1 MSDNGYA
8 DFLIS
13 KLKTERPE
21 EYEAQEEI
29 TKRFL
34 DTVSERL
41 TAIEAEMWIKGSF
54 VLLYERGIFLL
65 AFTNSLQYDTV
76 RDQKLEKLSRVT
88 DFFTK
93 ENASLYIMNTDGS
106 VYDVKGKRDLSY
118 NDCLSERKQP
128 PTEPP
133 RQKSDVSSIAEY
145 TFDTFVVGAQNRFA
159 HAGAFAVAE
168 NPSFS
173 ARADSEKQ
181 VYNPL
186 FIYGGSGLG
195 KTHLLHAIMNRI
207 QEKFPEAK
215 ILYIK
220 GDEFTNELILAIKNS
235 EQFRFR
241 NKYRYVDV
249 LLVDDIQF
257 IAGKDMTQEEFFHT
271 FNALFEAN
279 KQIILTSDRPAKD
292 IVLLE
297 ERLANRFVWGLTADI
312 QPPDYETRVAILSR
326 KAESLGLTLSNEVMS
341 FIAENVSR
349 DIRQMEGAVK
359 KIKAFESLTGQP
371 VTVANV
377 SDILKDMISEIKGA
391 PITLK
396 NIITAVADFYSIS
409 EEEITSV
416 SRKANIVYARQLTMY
431 LARELIKDASLE
443 KIGAVFG
450 KNHTT
455 VLHSA
460 NKIEEAMRTNM
471 RQKKIVE
478 DLIKNL
484 TEK

>member
-1 MSDNGYA
+1 M
-8 DFLIS
+8 
-13 KLKTERPE
+13 
-21 EYEAQEEI
+21 
-29 TKRFL
+29 
-34 DTVSERL
+34 
-41 TAIEAEMWIKGSF
+41 
-54 VLLYERGIFLL
+54 
-65 AFTNSLQYDTV
+65 
-76 RDQKLEKLSRVT
+76 
-88 DFFTK
+88 
-93 ENASLYIMNTDGS
+93 
-106 VYDVKGKRDLSY
+106 
-118 NDCLSERKQP
+118 
-128 PTEPP
+128 
-133 RQKSDVSSIAEY
+133 
-145 TFDTFVVGAQNRFA
+145 
-159 HAGAFAVAE
+159 
-168 NPSFS
+168 
-173 ARADSEKQ
+173 
-181 VYNPL
+181 
-186 FIYGGSGLG
+186 
-195 KTHLLHAIMNRI
+195 
-207 QEKFPEAK
+207 
-215 ILYIK
+215 
-220 GDEFTNELILAIKNS
+220 
-235 EQFRFR
+235 
-241 NKYRYVDV
+241 
-249 LLVDDIQF
+249 DDIQF

-326 KAESLGLTLSNEVMS
+326 KAESLGLMLSNEVMS
-341 FIAENVSR
+341 FVAENVSR

-396 NIITAVADFYSIS
+396 DIITAVADFYSIS

-460 NKIEEAMRTNM
+460 NKIEEEMRTNM